1 MMRIALKMLL
11 GEPAKYG
18 MLISGICFS
27 TILMVQG
34 LALGIGVI
42 QLNYATSTNVRAPI
56 WVATP
61 LVASL
66 GENQPLRDTDV
77 GRIRSVEGV
86 AWAAPL
92 FVGGAQ
98 ARILDRGGLSKSVT
112 VIGLDTATLAGA
124 PATMLT
130 GSLQDLRMSDA
141 VIVDERVLSR
151 LSFDPEIPLKVGD
164 TFEMNDRRARIVGVA
179 ETRQMGG
186 GTAGSVFTTFDRATQ
201 YAPGQRKM
209 VTFVLAAPKS
219 GELDE
224 TVARRIE
231 SVTGL
236 RAFTENEFREST
248 VKWAISNT
256 PIPFLVGII
265 VGIGFLV
272 GTVISGQTFFTFI
285 IENTRYLGVLRAM
298 GTQTTRL
305 AAMIL
310 MQAMVVGTIGY
321 GLGVGL
327 ISVAVT
333 FAPPSLPLVIS
344 WPALVA
350 SLVAVLGI
358 CGVAAL
364 LGIRRMASIEPAIV
378 FRG

>member
-1 MMRIALKMLL
+1 MIRVALKMLL
-11 GEPAKYG
+11 GAPEQYA

-42 QLNYATSTNVRAPI
+42 QLNYALSTNVRAPI
-56 WVATP
+56 WVGTP

-66 GENQPLRDTDV
+66 GDNQPLRDTDV

-112 VIGLDTATLAGA
+112 LIGVDTATLAGA
-124 PATMLT
+124 PTAMLA

-141 VIVDERVLSR
+141 VIVDESVLIR
-151 LSFDPEIPLKVGD
+151 LSFDPKVPLKVGD

-209 VTFVLAAPKS
+209 VTFVLAAPMA
-219 GELDE
+219 GETAE

-231 SVTGL
+231 GATGL
-236 RAFTENEFREST
+236 RAFTEGEFRAST
-248 VKWAISNT
+248 VKWAVANT
-256 PIPFLVGII
+256 PVPFLVGII

-285 IENTRYLGVLRAM
+285 IENTRYFGVLRAM

-305 AAMIL
+305 AGMIL
-310 MQAMVVGTIGY
+310 VQAMVVGAIGY

-327 ISVAVT
+327 ISVAVA
-333 FAPPSLPLVIS
+333 FAPPTLPLVIT
-344 WPALVA
+344 WAALGA

-358 CGVAAL
+358 CGMAAL